1 MLLQDRVDLIGEV
14 VILLDGS
21 RTDMLLEDMFV
32 VLHGKT
38 VALV

>member
-32 VLHGKT
+32 VLQ
-38 VALV
+38 